1 MADRPAPTA
10 RRIRVATELRK
21 LRERAGMTST
31 EAARQ
36 LGSGSGQLSNVETAR
51 FGVSAD
57 RIRAMACT
65 YDCSDQAF
73 IDALINL
80 AGDKTRGW
88 WEQYRGILP
97 AGLLDL
103 AELEHHAIALRTA
116 FTAHVPGLLQTNDH
130 AREIFRHVIPAP
142 TPPEVEHRVSY
153 RIKRQDVLYR
163 VDPVPYR
170 TVIHEAA
177 LRMKIG
183 GPEVARAQLEH
194 LLDMSDQDHI
204 TIRVLPFDVGA
215 FPARAS
221 RSTTRTGL
229 YTSSTP
235 CNWTSSTDRCSSTP
249 KPIWTSTGGCSTSWR
264 PSPCPR
270 RSHGTSST
278 PSPNNSEGTPHAHP
292 RVAEVVLL
300 PGRRGLPP
308 RRRLH
313 HRRNGPPHRKRRPR
327 PSHTFG
333 RAHRLLRPSP
343 HAEGDSAP
351 RLTYPQ
357 EAYERPDRLTQGR
370 GRAP

>member
-21 LRERAGMTST
+21 LRERAGMSST
-31 EAARQ
+31 EAARR
-36 LGSGSGQLSNVETAR
+36 LGTGSGQLSNVETAR

-65 YDCSDQAF
+65 YDCSDEAF
-73 IDALINL
+73 VDALIIL

-116 FTAHVPGLLQTNDH
+116 FTAHVPGLLQTDDH

-142 TPPEVEHRVSY
+142 TPPEVAHRVSY

-163 VDPVPYR
+163 ANPVPYR

-194 LLDMSDQDHI
+194 LLDMSERDHI
-204 TIRVLPFDVGA
+204 AIRVLPFDVGA
-215 FPARAS
+215 FPGSGQSINYAYGPVHQLD
-221 RSTTRTGL
+221 TVQL
-229 YTSSTP
+229 
-235 CNWTSSTDRCSSTP
+235 DQF
-249 KPIWTSTGGCSTSWR
+249 
-264 PSPCPR
+264 
-270 RSHGTSST
+270 HG
-278 PSPNNSEGTPHAHP
+278 P
-292 RVAEVVLL
+292 VLL
-300 PGRRGLPP
+300 DAEAHLDKYRRLLDVVETAALPP
-308 RRRLH
+308 TKSRD
-313 HRRNGPPHRKRRPR
+313 
-327 PSHTFG
+327 FI
-333 RAHRLLRPSP
+333 
-343 HAEGDSAP
+343 HAIA
-351 RLTYPQ
+351 RQL
-357 EAYERPDRLTQGR
+357 
-370 GRAP
+370 